1 MVEYLKEI
9 IRLLKATNEE
19 KAVLT
24 LDEVIDYTRIG
35 KNRLL
40 EIINSNQTDFPYF
53 RNGKKIL
60 VNKILLDKWL
70 EDKAKNHEIV

>member
-1 MVEYLKEI
+1 MDEYLKEI
-9 IRLLKATNEE
+9 ISLLKATKEE

-24 LDEVIDYTRIG
+24 IDEVINYTQIGRSRIF
-35 KNRLL
+35 
-40 EIINSNQTDFPYF
+40 EIINSKETDFPYF

-70 EDKAKNHEIV
+70 EDKAKKHEIV